1 MLYMY
6 LNDYNII
13 EIPFEDNNMINLIS
27 GQITDE
33 IKIIIKQCL
42 ESKLYSINYE
52 LKNNYD
58 FNFIKKYN
66 ELIVN
71 NIKGIIIGIECRFL
85 YNLKDKVYKNI
96 QLNIIKLKK
105 DYLNNIKKEK
115 ILNKL
120 QNEQINNTNIKN
132 NNNLVSY
139 IYLIQEREN
148 YMNNKNIYK
157 FGKTTQEPDNKIKR
171 LQSYKKG
178 SRILMLIECNNEN
191 VNNIESE
198 IREEFKK
205 EFIKHID
212 GHEHFEGDPIKMKQ
226 IIYSKIMN

>member
-1 MLYMY
+1 MN
-6 LNDYNII
+6 LNNYELNISNEDKTI
-13 EIPFEDNNMINLIS
+13 ISSISDEIII
-27 GQITDE
+27 E
-33 IKIIIKQCL
+33 IKIIIKQCI
-42 ESKLYSINYE
+42 ESNLDYINFE
-52 LKNNYD
+52 LKNKYD
-58 FNFIKKYN
+58 INFIKKYN
-66 ELIVN
+66 ENIIN
-71 NIKGIIIGIECRFL
+71 NIKDIIIGIQARFL
-85 YNLKDKVYKNI
+85 SYSKDYIKI
-96 QLNIIKLKK
+96 QLNITKLKK
-105 DYLNNIKKEK
+105 EYLNILKMKKINDSEIKKL
-115 ILNKL
+115 I
-120 QNEQINNTNIKN
+120 ID
-132 NNNLVSY
+132 NNLVSY

-178 SRILMLIECNNEN
+178 SRILMLIECSNEN

-212 GHEHFEGDPIKMKQ
+212 GHEHFEGDPNKMKK